1 MSWVTIIWAIIASAC
16 LTLALLHLL
25 VWWQRREARANLLF
39 ALTAVATTVFAGCEF
54 LTMRAETPGAFAM
67 AVRWAHVPAWVLIV
81 SLVGFVRLYLR
92 AGRLW
97 LAWTVCGVRTLSL
110 ILNFICTPNL
120 NYREITALRHVSF
133 LGETVAVAEGVPNP
147 WMLIAHL
154 SLLLLVIFV
163 ADAAITVWQRG
174 DRRQA
179 LLVGGSIVF
188 FVVAATG
195 QAIVVLWGIIYAP
208 ITVSWFYMGI
218 LAAMGY
224 ELSQDVIR
232 AARLSDDLRE
242 SQQRMALA
250 THAANLGIWVR
261 DLVKDEIWATDKW
274 RELFGFEKSERIDLN
289 GFLQKLHPEDREAVS
304 KAIAKALG
312 GEGGYAMEYRVV
324 LPKGRM
330 YWIAS
335 RGGVE
340 FDATGKPVLM
350 RGASLDITTR
360 KQAEEAAHD
369 LSGRLIQAQEEE
381 QMRLARD
388 LHDDLSQSLALLSVE
403 LEMFGQSEPAEPGQI
418 SGRLQEFSA
427 QLKRLSS
434 EVHRISHELHP
445 AKLEQLG
452 LVAALR
458 GFCKEFSL
466 AHEMA
471 IEFADHSVPR
481 AVPQDTALCLY
492 RIAQEALH
500 NVVKHSDA
508 TAARV
513 ELAMEGGE
521 LWLAIA
527 DDGVGFDAETARGN
541 GSLGLVSMGERARFV
556 HGVLSVESH
565 AGKGTRVEV
574 RVPIAAADDLS

>member
-1 MSWVTIIWAIIASAC
+1 MIWVTIIWAMIASAC
-16 LTLALLHLL
+16 LTLALVHVL
-25 VWWQRREARANLLF
+25 VWWRRPSARANLLF
-39 ALTAVATTVFAGCEF
+39 ALSAVATAVYGGCE
-54 LTMRAETPGAFAM
+54 LWMMRAETPGAFGL
-67 AVRWAHVPAWVLIV
+67 AVRWTHVPAWVLIV

-110 ILNFICTPNL
+110 ILNFVCTPNL

-163 ADAAITVWQRG
+163 ADAAISVWQRG
-174 DRRQA
+174 DRRRA
-179 LLVGGSIVF
+179 LLVGGSIIF
-188 FVVAATG
+188 FVVTGTG
-195 QAIVVLWGIIYAP
+195 QVILTFWGIIHAP
-208 ITVSWFYMGI
+208 FTVSWFYMGI
-218 LAAMGY
+218 VAAMGY
-224 ELSQDVIR
+224 EMSQDLLR

-261 DLVKDEIWATDKW
+261 DLVRNEVWATDKW
-274 RELFGFEKSERIDLN
+274 RALLGFGKSERIDLN

-324 LPKGRM
+324 LPDGRM
-330 YWIAS
+330 RWIAS

-350 RGASLDITTR
+350 RGVSLDNTAR
-360 KQAEEAAHD
+360 KLAEEAAHD
-369 LSGRLIQAQEEE
+369 LSGRLIQAQEED
-381 QMRLARD
+381 QMRLTRD

-403 LEMFGQSEPAEPGQI
+403 LEMFGRRPPAEPGQI
-418 SGRLQEFSA
+418 SGRMQEFSA
-427 QLKRLSS
+427 QVKRLSS
-434 EVHRISHELHP
+434 EVHRLSHELHP

-452 LVAALR
+452 LVAAVR
-458 GFCKEFSL
+458 GFCKEFAL
-466 AHEMA
+466 AHEIA
-471 IEFADHSVPR
+471 IEFADRSVPR

-500 NVVKHSDA
+500 NVVRHSGG

-513 ELAMEGGE
+513 ELEMEGGE
-521 LWLAIA
+521 LRLAIV
-527 DDGVGFDAETARGN
+527 DDGVGFDPETVRAN

-556 HGVLSVESH
+556 DGVLYVESH
-565 AGKGTRVEV
+565 AGKGMRVEV
-574 RVPIAAADDLS
+574 RVPIAVADNLS